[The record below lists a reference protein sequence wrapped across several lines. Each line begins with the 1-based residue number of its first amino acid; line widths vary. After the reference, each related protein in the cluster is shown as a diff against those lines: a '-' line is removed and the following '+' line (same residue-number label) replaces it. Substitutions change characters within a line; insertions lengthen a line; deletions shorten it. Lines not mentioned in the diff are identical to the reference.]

1 MVPQHT
7 PDTPLTVSLPLPS
20 LAQFLSYL
28 SACERLLRQGYD
40 EALVEEA
47 MEMFQFSEHQVSWAS
62 RLVSRE
68 WKHGVQGCSAPRAAC
83 GLVRRERAC
92 SHWGESTDL
101 EKHLLS
107 PCPQRKMPGSGQRQ
121 ASLVKGVVFWDGWRV
136 CRHRRR
142 GYSGLRPSDKVP
154 FVPPLQ
160 AGEFLRLWQQF
171 SDMGFQQDRIKEV
184 LLVHGNQREQALEEL
199 VACAQ

>member
-1 MVPQHT
+1 MSPEEEEDARQW
-7 PDTPLTVSLPLPS
+7 PASG
-20 LAQFLSYL
+20 FLSEG
-28 SACERLLRQGYD
+28 SA
-40 EALVEEA
+40 
-47 MEMFQFSEHQVSWAS
+47 
-62 RLVSRE
+62 
-68 WKHGVQGCSAPRAAC
+68 
-83 GLVRRERAC
+83 
-92 SHWGESTDL
+92 
-101 EKHLLS
+101 
-107 PCPQRKMPGSGQRQ
+107 
-121 ASLVKGVVFWDGWRV
+121 VFWDGWRV